1 MPRVSFA
8 ACVPVLVL
16 LALAPPFAAAGGT
29 DGSHHG
35 TEVSGSTDA
44 CGCLVSCVQQCSHTP
59 TSPSPLPSPS
69 ESPSPSPS
77 PSPSE
82 SPSPSPSP
90 VKEATFPLHQRER
103 RRVVVGERGRGEG
116 ARGGG
121 GVGVDVVGERGR
133 VGGG

>member
-77 PSPSE
+77 P
-82 SPSPSPSP
+82 

-121 GVGVDVVGERGR
+121 GVGVAVVGERGR